1 MLDSPNSLL
10 IESVCEAGTS
20 GPVTAPPRSRG
31 LRPLGRGAAPQ
42 KIAALLSPAPHH
54 PPKKKKKKELSSDLI
69 LMALTKNKHTHTKK
83 LGGVG

>member
-20 GPVTAPPRSRG
+20 GPVTAPPRSQG
-31 LRPLGRGAAPQ
+31 LRPLGHGAAPQ
-42 KIAALLSPAPHH
+42 KIAALLSPPPP
-54 PPKKKKKKELSSDLI
+54 PPKKKRKKELSSDLI

>member
-20 GPVTAPPRSRG
+20 GPVTAPPRSQG
-31 LRPLGRGAAPQ
+31 LRPLGHGAAPQ
-42 KIAALLSPAPHH
+42 KIAALL
-54 PPKKKKKKELSSDLI
+54 PPKKKKELSSDLI